1 MEQSPEQWLASM
13 QERADEMVRKSQEIQ
28 QDLQEMV
35 ETASDRE
42 GSVAVTVTA
51 NGALKDL
58 HLDQRALNRGASHLK
73 SVILQLAGEA
83 QAKVA
88 GRVVDTVEP
97 VAGSDGLEFLRS
109 QLPADP
115 EATSSQQSSAAN
127 TDEGFDDEPP
137 QTFLR

>member
-13 QERADEMVRKSQEIQ
+13 QARADEMVRQSQEIQ
-28 QDLQEMV
+28 QSLQEMS
-35 ETASDRE
+35 ETAAEPD
-42 GSVAVTVTA
+42 GAVAVTVSA

-58 HLDQRALNRGASHLK
+58 HIDKRALHRGPDRLK
-73 SVILQLAGEA
+73 DTILQLAGQA

-97 VAGSDGLEFLRS
+97 VAGSAGLDFLRT

-115 EATSSQQSSAAN
+115 EAAEPRPARPA
-127 TDEGFDDEPP
+127 DDDFDDEPP